1 MIKQTKKF
9 IFIITLLVVVFAVMP
24 ALAATTVLF
33 SPSSVSVEEGRQFT
47 LRLIVYPHEVENYT
61 AMIQVRYPEDL
72 LKAESFNF
80 IGDWFP
86 VLQPGYDGI
95 DNTEGVLIKTAGYP
109 GGFSEPKVFGEIT
122 FVGKKTGKG
131 VVRVG
136 GYSMVFDKSSQNVLV
151 GPLGQ
156 VSVSVEMPGTGEGEA
171 VTGEGEAVTGEGEVV
186 TGEGEVVTGEEEII
200 PLEEEITPEEEEII
214 SPEEEEIISP
224 EEEEIISPEEEI
236 IPTPLFDV
244 IIEPEVKEK
253 RNIMPIIIIV
263 LFIVAIL
270 IVVSSIIYRR
280 KKKSLL
286 KDEGGEN
293 EEDNQNRN

>member
-9 IFIITLLVVVFAVMP
+9 IFIITLLVVVFAVTP
-24 ALAATTVLF
+24 VLAATTVLF
-33 SPSSVSVEEGRQFT
+33 SPSSVSVEDGRQFT
-47 LRLIVYPHEVENYT
+47 LRLIVYLHEVENYT

-186 TGEGEVVTGEEEII
+186 TGEEEII
-200 PLEEEITPEEEEII
+200 PLEEEIT
-214 SPEEEEIISP
+214 P